1 MIKAIINF
9 ILRLLGF
16 KPKKEDTVTTVVED
30 SKNNY
35 EEVVEDTTATDDITT
50 STTTEEDNTKTDESN
65 NSLLTF
71 TDDEVEM
78 LKDIIRPLIKDLN
91 NSDVY
96 EVFCNIIVAAGKTLK
111 TYATLSE
118 DKTTLT
124 ITLTQSHSFNILLSE
139 FIEEHLMATF
149 KASIDAEWAG
159 KYDITIDDN
168 GTIVIKKIG

>member
-35 EEVVEDTTATDDITT
+35 EEVVEDTTTTDEITT
-50 STTTEEDNTKTDESN
+50 STTTEENSSTEESN

-149 KASIDAEWAG
+149 KATIDAEWAG

>member
-35 EEVVEDTTATDDITT
+35 EEVVEDTTATDEITT
-50 STTTEEDNTKTDESN
+50 STTTEENSSTEESN
-65 NSLLTF
+65 SSLLTF

-118 DKTTLT
+118 DKPTLT
-124 ITLTQSHSFNILLSE
+124 VTLTQSHSFNILLSE

-149 KASIDAEWAG
+149 KATIDAEWAG
-159 KYDITIDDN
+159 KYDITIDDS

>member
-16 KPKKEDTVTTVVED
+16 KPKKEDSVTTVVED

-35 EEVVEDTTATDDITT
+35 EEVVEDTTTTDEITT
-50 STTTEEDNTKTDESN
+50 STTTEENGSTEESN

-149 KASIDAEWAG
+149 KATIDAEWAG

>member
-35 EEVVEDTTATDDITT
+35 EEVVEDTTATDEITT
-50 STTTEEDNTKTDESN
+50 STTTEENSSTEESN
-65 NSLLTF
+65 SSLLTF

>member
-35 EEVVEDTTATDDITT
+35 EEVVEDTTVTDEITT
-50 STTTEEDNTKTDESN
+50 STTTEENGSTEESN

-149 KASIDAEWAG
+149 KATIDAEWAG

>member
-9 ILRLLGF
+9 ILTLLGF

-149 KASIDAEWAG
+149 KATIDAEWAG

>member
-1 MIKAIINF
+1 MIKDIINF

-16 KPKKEDTVTTVVED
+16 KPKNENVTTVVEEN
-30 SKNNY
+30 KNNS
-35 EEVVEDTTATDDITT
+35 EEAVENTTATDEITT
-50 STTTEEDNTKTDESN
+50 STTTEENNSTEESN

-149 KASIDAEWAG
+149 KATIDAEWAG
-159 KYDITIDDN
+159 KYDITIDDD

>member
-16 KPKKEDTVTTVVED
+16 KPKNENVTTVVEEN
-30 SKNNY
+30 KNNS
-35 EEVVEDTTATDDITT
+35 EEAVENTTATDEITT
-50 STTTEEDNTKTDESN
+50 STTTEENSSTEESN
-65 NSLLTF
+65 SSLLTF

-149 KASIDAEWAG
+149 KATIDAEWAG

>member
-35 EEVVEDTTATDDITT
+35 EEVVEDTTTTDEITT
-50 STTTEEDNTKTDESN
+50 STTTEENSSTEESN

-96 EVFCNIIVAAGKTLK
+96 EVFCNIIVAASKTLK

-149 KASIDAEWAG
+149 KATIDAEWAG

>member
-35 EEVVEDTTATDDITT
+35 EEVVEDTTATDEITT
-50 STTTEEDNTKTDESN
+50 STTTEENSSTEESN
-65 NSLLTF
+65 SSLLTF

-149 KASIDAEWAG
+149 KATIDAEWAG

>member
-35 EEVVEDTTATDDITT
+35 EEVVEDTTATDEITT
-50 STTTEEDNTKTDESN
+50 STTTEENSSTEESN

>member
-16 KPKKEDTVTTVVED
+16 KPKNENVTTIVEEN
-30 SKNNY
+30 KNNS
-35 EEVVEDTTATDDITT
+35 EEVVEDTTTSTDDITT

-149 KASIDAEWAG
+149 KATIDAEWAG

>member
-35 EEVVEDTTATDDITT
+35 EEVVEDTTATDEITA
-50 STTTEEDNTKTDESN
+50 STTTEENSSTEESN
-65 NSLLTF
+65 SSLLTF

>member
-16 KPKKEDTVTTVVED
+16 KPKKEDSVTTVVED
-30 SKNNY
+30 NKNNS
-35 EEVVEDTTATDDITT
+35 EEVIEDTNATDEITT
-50 STTTEEDNTKTDESN
+50 STTTEENSSTEESN
-65 NSLLTF
+65 NSLFTF
-71 TDDEVEM
+71 TDDEVET